1 MSAIIP
7 FQFEAHAVRVQVDDA
22 GLPWF
27 NATDVCDALEMGNPS
42 QAIKSH
48 VDAEDIQKLETLTAG
63 GRQRQNHVNE
73 SGLYALILGSTKD
86 AAKRFKRWVTGEV
99 LPAIRKTGAYAV
111 PGTLAALPA
120 PTHDRVSAILLIG
133 EAVAKVPGVKPGI
146 AAAATL
152 TCIQENTGITTEV
165 LRRALPSAN
174 EPICALNATQLG
186 KLLNRS
192 ATREASPAL
201 LLFVDGDSI
210 TAHANH
216 LVDRLLIVRLAVV
229 ARGVDAFDVA
239 DQALVA
245 AHAALLADPNL
256 GGLAIAVREI
266 DCEWEFDDAD
276 AGAAALPARYEIRY
290 RTHAIDLT
298 QTG

>member
-48 VDAEDIQKLETLTAG
+48 VDADDLQKLEVIDNL
-63 GRQRQNHVNE
+63 GRTQRANHVNE

-120 PTHDRVSAILLIG
+120 LTHDRVSAILLIG
-133 EAVAKVPGVKPGI
+133 DAVAKVPGVKSGI
-146 AAAATL
+146 AMAATL
-152 TCIQENTGITTEV
+152 TCIHENTGLAVET
-165 LRRALPSAN
+165 LRRTLPAAN
-174 EPICALNATQLG
+174 EPICSLNATQLG

-192 ATREASPAL
+192 AKATNQLLAAGGFQFRNDRDEWELTEAGEAWAEAMPYSRNGHSGYQILWNPA
-201 LLFVDGDSI
+201 
-210 TAHANH
+210 
-216 LVDRLLIVRLAVV
+216 
-229 ARGVDAFDVA
+229 VA
-239 DQALVA
+239 DELKEVA
-245 AHAALLADPNL
+245 
-256 GGLAIAVREI
+256 
-266 DCEWEFDDAD
+266 
-276 AGAAALPARYEIRY
+276 
-290 RTHAIDLT
+290 
-298 QTG
+298 

>member
-7 FQFEAHAVRVQVDDA
+7 FQFETHAVRVQVDGA

-27 NATDVCDALEMGNPS
+27 NASDVCDALEMGNPS

-48 VDAEDIQKLETLTAG
+48 VEAEDLQKLETLTPG

-86 AAKRFKRWVTGEV
+86 AAKRFKRWVTSEV
-99 LPAIRKTGAYAV
+99 LPAIRKTGSYTAPSA
-111 PGTLAALPA
+111 LAALPA

-133 EAVAKVPGVKPGI
+133 EAVARVPGVKPSI

-165 LRRALPSAN
+165 LRRALPPSN

-186 KLLNRS
+186 KLLHRS
-192 ATREASPAL
+192 AKAT
-201 LLFVDGDSI
+201 
-210 TAHANH
+210 N
-216 LVDRLLIVRLAVV
+216 
-229 ARGVDAFDVA
+229 
-239 DQALVA
+239 Q
-245 AHAALLADPNL
+245 LLATQGFQFRND
-256 GGLAIAVREI
+256 R
-266 DCEWEFDDAD
+266 DEWELSE
-276 AGAAALPARYEIRY
+276 AGEAWAESMPYSRNGHSGYQILWNPAVAEQLKEV
-290 RTHAIDLT
+290 A
-298 QTG
+298 

>member
-7 FQFEAHAVRVQVDDA
+7 FQFEARAVRVQVDDA

-27 NATDVCDALEMGNPS
+27 NASDVCDALEMGNPS
-42 QAIKSH
+42 QAVKSH
-48 VDAEDIQKLETLTAG
+48 VDAEDLQKLETLTAG

-133 EAVAKVPGVKPGI
+133 DAVAKVPGVKSGI
-146 AAAATL
+146 AMAATL
-152 TCIQENTGITTEV
+152 TCIHENTGLAVET
-165 LRRALPSAN
+165 LRRTLPAAN
-174 EPICALNATQLG
+174 EPICSLNATQLG

-192 ATREASPAL
+192 AKATNQLLAAGGFQFRNDRDEWELTEAGEAWAEAMPYSRNGHSGYQILWNPA
-201 LLFVDGDSI
+201 
-210 TAHANH
+210 
-216 LVDRLLIVRLAVV
+216 
-229 ARGVDAFDVA
+229 VA
-239 DQALVA
+239 DELKEVA
-245 AHAALLADPNL
+245 
-256 GGLAIAVREI
+256 
-266 DCEWEFDDAD
+266 
-276 AGAAALPARYEIRY
+276 
-290 RTHAIDLT
+290 
-298 QTG
+298 

>member
-7 FQFEAHAVRVQVDDA
+7 FQFEAHAVRVQVDGA

-27 NATDVCDALEMGNPS
+27 NASDVCDALEMGNPS

-48 VDAEDIQKLETLTAG
+48 VDADDLQKLEVIDNL
-63 GRQRQNHVNE
+63 GRTQRANHVNE

-111 PGTLAALPA
+111 PGALAALPA

-146 AAAATL
+146 AVAATL

-192 ATREASPAL
+192 AKATNQLLSAGGFQFRNDRDEWELTEAGEAWAEAMPYSRNGHSGYQILWNPA
-201 LLFVDGDSI
+201 
-210 TAHANH
+210 
-216 LVDRLLIVRLAVV
+216 
-229 ARGVDAFDVA
+229 VA
-239 DQALVA
+239 DELKEVA
-245 AHAALLADPNL
+245 
-256 GGLAIAVREI
+256 
-266 DCEWEFDDAD
+266 
-276 AGAAALPARYEIRY
+276 
-290 RTHAIDLT
+290 
-298 QTG
+298 